1 MKGNFEK
8 YSNVNNNDD
17 GDNSVSQS
25 FPICL
30 CGSDVELCKRPL
42 LALLITV
49 DLPFPELALQQNAGK
64 SRDMDWLSPTLSQA
78 DSKRLLLTESAPCA
92 TVKQALPELPHAT
105 LSTIL

>member
-25 FPICL
+25 CPICL
-30 CGSDVELCKRPL
+30 CGSDVEPCKKPL
-42 LALLITV
+42 LTLLITV

-64 SRDMDWLSPTLSQA
+64 SRDMDWLSPTLS
-78 DSKRLLLTESAPCA
+78 
-92 TVKQALPELPHAT
+92 
-105 LSTIL
+105 